1 LVLLLEL
8 ETGEQW
14 DALLGLEWE
23 PTMGSRWGK
32 KLGLEKV
39 EKRER
44 GLVEGLAAQMAVVLE
59 DELGCHLG

>member
-1 LVLLLEL
+1 MLLLEL

-14 DALLGLEWE
+14 YALLGLELK
-23 PTMGSRWGK
+23 PTMGSRWGE

-44 GLVEGLAAQMAVVLE
+44 GWVEGLAAQMAVVWGH
-59 DELGCHLG
+59 ELGCYLG